1 MIEQNFQEA
10 LPPDWVKA
18 NIDDVDNELVI
29 LRQVIPWQSILDQL
43 VSFYNPGKGRIGKS
57 LRTMV
62 ALLIVSRLRKLSDRQ
77 VVDQVKENRY
87 LQYFCNVADSELS
100 NFVHPTALCGFR
112 ERLGEKG
119 IAQIEESVFSHLRF
133 AGVIEGDTLL
143 MDSTVLANNLIYPTD
158 VRLVYQA
165 FSKMQTFAQ
174 RHQLAIW
181 WDSAHLKKRWRAFG
195 LAKAPQRGTYLTE
208 FYFAALRPL
217 MFAPA
222 LQTLRDNLS
231 VLETSPK
238 ESVLLATLDILETQ
252 TQQKLAGKRHIDNRL
267 VSLDEIDARPI
278 KKGKTFP
285 ACEFGSTVQMTF
297 NRQGFMITTENFI
310 GQPGD
315 ATLYGNTLKRF
326 QTRMDSTPQS
336 VITDKGF
343 RSQDNFSNT
352 PNSVEHVFLG
362 RSDDVI
368 QSRQDFSRR
377 ARSAT
382 EGFIAVA
389 KNLRGFGKSLYKRL
403 TGDRI
408 WTLLCQT
415 GYNLKKLIQLTKA
428 GQLSCESLL
437 KLGVAI

>member
-1 MIEQNFQEA
+1 MIEQNFDEA
-10 LPPDWVKA
+10 LSPDWVKA

-29 LRQVIPWQSILDQL
+29 LRGVIPWQLILDKL
-43 VSFYNPGKGRIGKS
+43 VSFYHPGKGRIGNS
-57 LRTMV
+57 LRVMV
-62 ALLIVSRLRKLSDRQ
+62 GLLIISRLRKLSDRE
-77 VVDQVKENRY
+77 VVGQVKENRY
-87 LQYFCNVADSELS
+87 LQYFCNVAESELS

-112 ERLGEKG
+112 KRLGEKG
-119 IAQIEESVFSHLRF
+119 VAQIEESVFSHLRS
-133 AGVIEGDTLL
+133 AEVIKGDTLL
-143 MDSTVLANNLIYPTD
+143 MDSTVLTNNLIYPTD

-174 RHQLAIW
+174 RHQLALW
-181 WDSAHLKKRWRAFG
+181 WDCAHLKKRWRAFG
-195 LAKAPQRGTYLTE
+195 LAKAKQRATYLVE
-208 FYFAALRPL
+208 FYL

-222 LQTLRDNLS
+222 LQTLRDNFA
-231 VLETSPK
+231 VLKISPK
-238 ESVLLATLDILETQ
+238 ESQLLATLEILETQ

-285 ACEFGSTVQMTF
+285 ACELSSTVQMTF

-326 QTRMDSTPQS
+326 QTRMDIAPQS

-343 RSQDNFSNT
+343 RSQDNFSDT
-352 PNSVEHVFLG
+352 PDSVDHVFLG

-368 QSRQDFSRR
+368 ESHQDFCRR

-415 GYNLKKLIQLTKA
+415 AYNLKKLMQLTKA
-428 GQLSCESLL
+428 GKLSCESLL
-437 KLGVAI
+437 KLGLSI